1 MMDSTQIIAT
11 YENMLTVSGQ
21 MLEAAKSSDWDRL
34 VDLEKHCRAL
44 AERLSAGGASPR
56 LTGQLR
62 QRKVEIIRR
71 MLADDAEI
79 RNLTQPWMAQL
90 QQFLGSARQERKLCQ
105 AYAADF

>member
-11 YENMLTVSGQ
+11 YENMLAVSGQ
-21 MLEAAKSSDWDRL
+21 MLAAARSSDWDRL

-44 AERLSAGGASPR
+44 AERLAAGEAPR

-79 RNLTQPWMAQL
+79 RNLTQPWLAQL
-90 QQFLGSARQERKLCQ
+90 QQFLGSAGQERKLRR